1 MTPQENRHV
10 RRGNFSLS
18 VKQLIEKALHGGAV
32 FLQVICLLRH
42 KTYLL
47 LLVLRVY
54 IESLHKSRRKR
65 NPNQITDYFV
75 CTAMHVRGCHVLRAS
90 LNQRVPYGK
99 TQDL

>member
-42 KTYLL
+42 KTYFLL
-47 LLVLRVY
+47 LLPGCFAGEIGGNMGLFLGLSFLTVCEFVHFVIY
-54 IESLHKSRRKR
+54 I
-65 NPNQITDYFV
+65 
-75 CTAMHVRGCHVLRAS
+75 CHIRHEKKA
-90 LNQRVPYGK
+90 
-99 TQDL
+99 